1 MENIEQGGLAEAIVR
16 MLVLLGNSRG
26 DIRADRLQRSSDML
40 AKNAPFDDLSESARA
55 EMIRQQTLVVGFEP
69 DQAIASLP
77 KLLRSKADRE
87 KAVKAAQYVAGALV
101 EMAPETRQ
109 TLDAIRDALA
119 LPVANSDVTDNP
131 LADKLAPTT
140 GQSAA
145 E

>member
-1 MENIEQGGLAEAIVR
+1 
-16 MLVLLGNSRG
+16 
-26 DIRADRLQRSSDML
+26 
-40 AKNAPFDDLSESARA
+40 
-55 EMIRQQTLVVGFEP
+55 MIRQQTLVVGFEP

-77 KLLRSKADRE
+77 KLLRSIADRE